1 VLDFDTSAP
10 NVDAQDGSGESSSAI
25 SSGAHGGSAT
35 SYVRKRF
42 GKYEIT
48 RKLSRSMTDVYLAH
62 DTEAGRPVVLK
73 LIEDSHDE
81 YTQMVIEAER
91 RGALLQKQ
99 LHLVDRRILA
109 IYEFGEQNGCFFVAM
124 EYFEGRTLAEIL
136 QKERRID
143 SKRAARYAAEL
154 CSQLRTLHSFISDM
168 DGHKTAVVHGD
179 VKPSNVQISA
189 QDELRLLDFGIAKVI
204 TSTHNLTHHNLGSPS
219 YCSPE
224 RISKSQVDQHA
235 DLWALG
241 ISLYEMVAG
250 MPPYQAQDTRR
261 LENLIQSRRPP
272 RALPESCPSGLKAI
286 IAKSL
291 AGDIAKRY
299 ESAQA
304 FESDLHAF
312 LKGQT
317 ALAETERQT
326 AWDANAT
333 AVKNGSR
340 PANGAPTKAIAK
352 PVARVVLAKTRKWN
366 ELSNIAIALL
376 AGILAGLLILIPVT
390 YSYRFWT
397 SAAKLRVTKD
407 YAHQSNEVI
416 VSDWALYQQLK
427 TRGGI
432 LTQLAPIA
440 DLDAL
445 MRNNLLNAAD
455 NILDQFRGSTD
466 VQLRDFDWAKAR
478 LCLEKALEIDPN
490 DATAKGKLA
499 LVNGYTTLAR
509 SLSQQN
515 ALASIKNFRLAASY
529 LPHSPDPH
537 LALARAYVNSFHNVG
552 QTVAELHQAEQ
563 TGYKLG
569 PREAEEEADGY
580 LYRAESELSK
590 AKKLSAQAAAERA
603 KWLTLARDDMDR
615 ARKLYEPIVGFSNV
629 STALDQLQ
637 QDQLEEANL
646 QTASLHAAAPPRAH
660 AKHTFTWRVYR

>member
-1 VLDFDTSAP
+1 VDRDPAILALGADALQPLDTSAHAGGVP
-10 NVDAQDGSGESSSAI
+10 LCAI
-25 SSGAHGGSAT
+25 
-35 SYVRKRF
+35 KKF

-48 RKLSRSMTDVYLAH
+48 RKLSRSMTDVYLAR
-62 DTEAGRPVVLK
+62 DTEAARPVVLK
-73 LIEDSHDE
+73 LIEHSRDE
-81 YTQMVIEAER
+81 YTQTVIEAER

-99 LHLVDRRILA
+99 LHALDRRILQ

-136 QKERRID
+136 QADRRLD
-143 SKRAARYAAEL
+143 GKRAARYAAEI

-241 ISLYEMVAG
+241 VSLYEMVAG

-272 RALPESCPSGLKAI
+272 RALPEGCPPALKAI

-291 AGDIAKRY
+291 AADIARRY
-299 ESAQA
+299 NSAQA

-312 LKGQT
+312 MKGQP
-317 ALAETERQT
+317 AAAENERQA

-333 AVKNGSR
+333 VVKNGTH
-340 PANGAPTKAIAK
+340 PANGALAKAITKATVRPPA
-352 PVARVVLAKTRKWN
+352 AKTRKWN

-376 AGILAGLLILIPVT
+376 AGILAGLLIFFPVT
-390 YSYRFWT
+390 YCYRFWT
-397 SAAKLRVTKD
+397 SAAKLRINKD
-407 YAHQSNEVI
+407 YAHQSFQVI
-416 VSDWALYQQLK
+416 SADWTLYRQLK
-427 TRGGI
+427 TRGGV
-432 LTQLAPIA
+432 LTHLVPIA

-455 NILDQFRGSTD
+455 NILEFRDSTD
-466 VQLRDFDWAKAR
+466 AQLRDFDWSKAR
-478 LCLEKALEIDPN
+478 LCLQKALDIDPN
-490 DATAKGKLA
+490 DPKAKGKLA
-499 LVNGYTTLAR
+499 LVNGYAALAR
-509 SLSQQN
+509 SASQTS
-515 ALASIKNFRLAASY
+515 AAASVRNFRLAASY
-529 LPHSPDPH
+529 MPHSPDPH
-537 LALARAYVNSFHNVG
+537 VALARVYVISFHNVG
-552 QTVAELHQAEQ
+552 QAMAELQQAQ
-563 TGYKLG
+563 QLGYKLG
-569 PREAEEEADGY
+569 PRETEEQADGY
-580 LYRAESELSK
+580 LYRAEAELTK
-590 AKKLSAQAAAERA
+590 AKKLPPSATAERK
-603 KWLTLARDDMDR
+603 KWLNMARDDMGR
-615 ARKLYEPIVGFSNV
+615 ARNLYEPIAGFSNV

-637 QDQLEEANL
+637 EDQLEQVKLE
-646 QTASLHAAAPPRAH
+646 TASLHVPAPRARP
-660 AKHTFTWRVYR
+660 KHSPVWRVYR

>member
-1 VLDFDTSAP
+1 MVHFETSEQS
-10 NVDAQDGSGESSSAI
+10 DAVPSHAL
-25 SSGAHGGSAT
+25 
-35 SYVRKRF
+35 KRF

-48 RKLSRSMTDVYLAH
+48 RKLSRSMTDVYLAR
-62 DTEAGRPVVLK
+62 DTEAGRTAVLK
-73 LIEDSHDE
+73 LIEDSRDE

-99 LHLVDRRILA
+99 LHAIDRRILE

-136 QKERRID
+136 QAEHRFD
-143 SKRAARYAAEL
+143 GKRAARYAAEI
-154 CSQLRTLHSFISDM
+154 CSQLRTLHSFVSDL

-179 VKPSNVQISA
+179 IKPSNVQIGA
-189 QDELRLLDFGIAKVI
+189 HDELRLLDFGIAKVI

-224 RISKSQVDQHA
+224 RISKSQVDQHC

-272 RALPESCPSGLKAI
+272 RALPENCPGALKAI
-286 IAKSL
+286 VAKSL
-291 AGDIAKRY
+291 AADIARRY
-299 ESAQA
+299 DSAQA
-304 FESDLHAF
+304 FESDLLAF
-312 LKGQT
+312 LKGQP
-317 ALAETERQT
+317 AAAETERQS

-340 PANGAPTKAIAK
+340 PANGGPTKAIAK
-352 PVARVVLAKTRKWN
+352 PIARLVLGKTRKWN

-390 YSYRFWT
+390 YSYRFWK
-397 SAAKLRVTKD
+397 SASNLRVSKD
-407 YAHQSNEVI
+407 YAHQSADVI
-416 VSDWALYQQLK
+416 AADWTLYQQLK

-432 LTQLAPIA
+432 LTHLAPIA

-455 NILDQFRGSTD
+455 NILDQFRGGTD
-466 VQLRDFDWAKAR
+466 TQLRDFDWAKAR
-478 LCLEKALEIDPN
+478 LCLQKALEIDSY
-490 DATAKGKLA
+490 DAAAKGKLA
-499 LVNGYTTLAR
+499 LVNGYATLAR
-509 SLSQQN
+509 SASQ
-515 ALASIKNFRLAASY
+515 ASASASIKNFRLAASY

-537 LALARAYVNSFHNVG
+537 LALARVYVSSFHNIG
-552 QTVAELHQAEQ
+552 QAMAELHQAEQ
-563 TGYKLG
+563 AGYKPG
-569 PREAEEEADGY
+569 PKEAEEEADGY
-580 LYRAESELSK
+580 LYRAETELTK
-590 AKKLSAQAAAERA
+590 AKKLPGASPDRT
-603 KWLTLARDDMDR
+603 KWLNLARDDMDR
-615 ARKLYEPIVGFSNV
+615 ARKLYEPIAGFSNV

-637 QDQLEEANL
+637 QDQLEQANL
-646 QTASLHAAAPPRAH
+646 QTASLHVTPPRMH
-660 AKHTFTWRVYR
+660 AKHSFVWRVYR